1 MPTLIASLPAHTPN
15 RMAHPPHNTAGH
27 PLVPVDRN
35 DSPRISRPASHAG
48 GVGSLAATVRYTLPE
63 SGLARGLSTLA
74 QLNQQAGF
82 DCPGCAWPEG
92 HDRSFAEFCENG
104 AKHVADEATTKRLD
118 AAWFAARSIES
129 LAAESDFWL
138 NRQGRITEPLI
149 CRDGDTHYRPIA
161 WEELF
166 AELGTALARLPSPHR
181 AAFYTSGRASNEAAF
196 LYQAFVRALGT
207 NNLPDCS
214 NLCHE
219 SSGWALRDSIGVGK
233 GTVSLADFDQADTIL
248 VIGQNPATNHP
259 RMLSTLQE
267 AARRGA
273 NIIAINPLI
282 EPGLQRFAH
291 PKEPWTFATAGTR
304 LATRYLQVRIGGDGA
319 LLKGVMKALLDLE
332 AAKPNAI
339 DRTFIEQHTEGF
351 EALRADLEGR
361 DFAALE
367 ARSGIDRATMREL
380 AELLARSPRAIY
392 CWAMGLTQHEHA
404 TDLIQEVVNLALLRG
419 HLGKQGAG
427 LCPVRGHSNVQGDR
441 TMGIDE
447 KPTEAFLSRMDAALG
462 FRSPREHGYDV
473 VETIHAMHRGDLD
486 LFVALGG
493 NFLSAVPDTAYTAAA
508 LARCSWTVQI
518 STKLNRSHLLGG
530 RNRVILPCLGRTEID
545 LQSTGPQR
553 VSVEDSMSCV
563 HASRGHLDPAS
574 PHLLSE
580 PMIVA
585 RLAQATLGN
594 HPLPWVE
601 LASDYRRIRSLIE
614 RAIPGFENF
623 ETRLDQPDGFV
634 LPNTARQR
642 RWSTADG
649 KAGFRCLP
657 LPAEDLRPG
666 ELHLMTLRSHDQYNT
681 AIYGLDDRYRGV
693 RRGRMVL
700 FANADDLAERG
711 LLPGQ
716 QVTVAHERNGRT
728 LAANGFTL
736 VAYDLP
742 RGNLAGY
749 FPELNPVVPLDR
761 VARNSGT
768 PIFKSVP
775 VTILRYEG
783 LPQAAP
789 DSHAAP

>member
-1 MPTLIASLPAHTPN
+1 MATAPHTTP
-15 RMAHPPHNTAGH
+15 GH
-27 PLVPVDRN
+27 PLVPVDRD
-35 DSPRISRPASHAG
+35 DSPRVGRRASHAG
-48 GVGSLAATVRYTLPE
+48 GLGSLAATVRYTLPE
-63 SGLARGLSTLA
+63 SGLARGLSTLGK
-74 QLNQQAGF
+74 LNQQQGF

-118 AAWFAARSIES
+118 APWFAAHSIEQ

-166 AELGTALARLPSPHR
+166 AALGGALGRLESPHR

-219 SSGWALRDSIGVGK
+219 SSGWALRDSVGVGK

-248 VIGQNPATNHP
+248 VIGQNPGTNHP

-291 PKEPWTFATAGTR
+291 PKEPWTFPVGGTR
-304 LATRYLQVRIGGDGA
+304 LATHYLQVRIGGDGA
-319 LLKGVMKALLDLE
+319 LMKGLMKELLDLE
-332 AAKPNAI
+332 ATTPGAI
-339 DRTFIEQHTEGF
+339 DRTFIDQHTEGF
-351 EALRADLEGR
+351 EALCADLDR
-361 DFAALE
+361 HDFETLV
-367 ARSGIDRATMREL
+367 ARSGISRATMRET

-404 TDLIQEVVNLALLRG
+404 TDLIQEVVNLALLCG

-447 KPTEAFLSRMDAALG
+447 KPSESFLARMDAALG
-462 FRSPREHGYDV
+462 FRSPREHGFDA
-473 VETIHAMHRGDLD
+473 VEALHAMHRGDLD
-486 LFVALGG
+486 IFVALGG
-493 NFLSAVPDTAYTAAA
+493 NFLSAVPDTAYAAEALQRCNWTA
-508 LARCSWTVQI
+508 QI
-518 STKLNRSHLLGG
+518 STKLNRSHLIGG
-530 RNRVILPCLGRTEID
+530 RNKLILPCLGRTEID
-545 LQSTGPQR
+545 RQTAGLQR

-563 HASRGHLDPAS
+563 HASHGHLEPAS
-574 PHLLSE
+574 DHLLSE

-585 RLAQATLGN
+585 RMAQGTLGDN
-594 HPLPWVE
+594 PLPWVD

-614 RAIPGFENF
+614 RAIPGFENYDA
-623 ETRLDQPDGFV
+623 RLDAPDGFV

-642 RWSTADG
+642 RWNTASER
-649 KAGFRCLP
+649 AGFRCLP
-657 LPAEDLRPG
+657 LPTDHQRPG
-666 ELHLMTLRSHDQYNT
+666 ELLLMTIRSHDQFNT
-681 AIYGLDDRYRGV
+681 TIYGLDDRYRGV
-693 RRGRMVL
+693 TRGRMVL

-716 QVTVAHERNGRT
+716 KVTVAHERDGRR

-736 VAYDLP
+736 VPYDLP

-749 FPELNPVVPLDR
+749 FPELNPVVPMNR

-768 PIFKSVP
+768 PIYKSVP
-775 VTILRYEG
+775 VTILRYEE
-783 LPQAAP
+783 PQTAAP
-789 DSHAAP
+789 NSPPEP

>member
-1 MPTLIASLPAHTPN
+1 MANQPHSTP
-15 RMAHPPHNTAGH
+15 GH
-27 PLVPVDRN
+27 PLVPVDRD
-35 DSPRISRPASHAG
+35 DSPRIGRRASHAG
-48 GVGSLAATVRYTLPE
+48 GLGSLAATVRYTLPE
-63 SGLARGLSTLA
+63 SGLTRGLSTLG
-74 QLNQQAGF
+74 QVNQQQGF

-118 AAWFAARSIES
+118 AAWFAAHSIES

-166 AELGTALARLPSPHR
+166 AELGGALGRLASPHR

-219 SSGWALRDSIGVGK
+219 SSGWALRDSVGVGK

-273 NIIAINPLI
+273 NIIVINPLI

-319 LLKGVMKALLDLE
+319 LMKGVMKELLALDGTT
-332 AAKPNAI
+332 PGAI
-339 DRTFIEQHTEGF
+339 DRTFIDQHTEGF
-351 EALRADLEGR
+351 EAFRADLNR
-361 DFAALE
+361 HDFAALE
-367 ARSGIDRATMREL
+367 ERSGIDRATMREL
-380 AELLARSPRAIY
+380 AELVARSPRAIY

-419 HLGKQGAG
+419 HIGKQGAG

-447 KPTEAFLSRMDAALG
+447 KPSEPFLARMDAALG
-462 FRSPREHGYDV
+462 FRSPREHGFDA

-486 LFVALGG
+486 IFVALGG

-508 LARCSWTVQI
+508 LARCEWTAQI
-518 STKLNRSHLLGG
+518 STKLNRSHLIGG
-530 RNRVILPCLGRTEID
+530 RNKVILPCLGRTEID
-545 LQSTGPQR
+545 LQSSGPQR

-563 HASRGHLDPAS
+563 HASHGHLEPAS

-585 RLAQATLGN
+585 RLAQATLGDN
-594 HPLPWVE
+594 PLAWVD

-614 RAIPGFENF
+614 RAIPGFENY
-623 ETRLDQPDGFV
+623 EARLDAPDGFV

-642 RWSTADG
+642 RWNTAAAR
-649 KAGFRCLP
+649 AGFRILP
-657 LPAEDLRPG
+657 LPADDRLPG
-666 ELHLMTLRSHDQYNT
+666 EFHLMTLRSHDQYNT
-681 AIYGLDDRYRGV
+681 TIYGLDDRYRGV
-693 RRGRMVL
+693 TRGRMVL
-700 FANADDLAERG
+700 FANQEDLAERG

-716 QVTVAHERNGRT
+716 KVTVAHERDGRR
-728 LAANGFTL
+728 LVANGFTL

-749 FPELNPVVPLDR
+749 FPELNPVVPMNR

-768 PIFKSVP
+768 PIYKSVP
-775 VTILRYEG
+775 VTILRYEE
-783 LPQAAP
+783 PSAP
-789 DSHAAP
+789 APTNRP